1 MEIKSVDTQTQ
12 FTNLRC
18 ISMTLT
24 LHLIMCQFCVSA
36 SCCWSM
42 PILMNVIVFCR
53 SCTGRRW
60 GLRSSRRLED
70 LKTLSTLTQSSPPEH
85 PPVTETYQNTHVL
98 IYEHM
103 LIRKNKM
110 IPVEK
115 NLLVV
120 LGDDVFVLYFPLEI
134 TFACLYLCVSA
145 RPDSPGIPPSAN
157 THQLFRGFSFV
168 ATNQIQEPTVATVA
182 PSRQE
187 VNNINP
193 IAQVL
198 YVLCFIEQ
206 TANVQTPHLIKWL
219 HSHTDWKTNGLYINH
234 RAGQFYEP
242 TDR

>member
-1 MEIKSVDTQTQ
+1 MEFKFVDTQTQ

-18 ISMTLT
+18 MSMTLT
-24 LHLIMCQFCVSA
+24 LHLITCQFRVSA
-36 SCCWSM
+36 SFRRSV
-42 PILMNVIVFCR
+42 PTLMNVIVFCR

-60 GLRSSRRLED
+60 GRRSNRRLED
-70 LKTLSTLTQSSPPEH
+70 LKTLSTLTRSSPPEH
-85 PPVTETYQNTHVL
+85 PPVTKTYKNAHVL
-98 IYEHM
+98 IYQHM
-103 LIRKNKM
+103 LIRKYKR
-110 IPVEK
+110 IPLTDDK
-115 NLLVV
+115 SLGVV

-134 TFACLYLCVSA
+134 TFVRLYPCVSV

-198 YVLCFIEQ
+198 YELCF
-206 TANVQTPHLIKWL
+206 N
-219 HSHTDWKTNGLYINH
+219 S
-234 RAGQFYEP
+234 
-242 TDR
+242 